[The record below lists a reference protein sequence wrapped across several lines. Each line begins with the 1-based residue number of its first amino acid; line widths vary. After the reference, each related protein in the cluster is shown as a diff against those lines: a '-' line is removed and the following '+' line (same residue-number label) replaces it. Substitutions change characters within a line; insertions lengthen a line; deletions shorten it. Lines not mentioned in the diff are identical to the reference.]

1 MPTPTADALRV
12 NALLR
17 THGSPHRVADEL
29 GVSVQSI
36 VDILLDPTKTLSL
49 PTGGG
54 SGDRAVWKPPYG
66 SLKAAV
72 QDPALA
78 VSKGGLNLSTLYLSR
93 IYVADPID
101 VTKVHWILTAQGTG
115 LTFAELGLYN
125 SSLQLLGKTG
135 DVHTKFDGSATTA
148 PQNATL
154 NPVAGRSLHIG
165 GEGQW
170 VYVGHYQLGGTARA
184 QLAGWTLPSGVAALD
199 GQPPRAASRLST
211 NALPD
216 PIDPFDIAPGGSTV
230 FIWYGLS

>member
-1 MPTPTADALRV
+1 MQR
-12 NALLR
+12 
-17 THGSPHRVADEL
+17 HGSAHSVAYEL
-29 GVSVQSI
+29 GVPVQTV
-36 VDILLDPTKTLSL
+36 VDILNDPTKTLPVVS
-49 PTGGG
+49 GGAG
-54 SGDRAVWKPPYG
+54 GDRAVWKPPYG

-78 VSKGGLNLSTLYLSR
+78 LSKGGLSLSTLYLSR
-93 IYVADPID
+93 IYVPDPID
-101 VTKVHWILTAQGTG
+101 VTKVHWILTNQGTG

-135 DVHTKFDGSATTA
+135 DVHTKFDASASST

-154 NPVAGRSLHIG
+154 TPVAGRSLHIG

-170 VYVGHYQLGGTARA
+170 VYVGHYQLGGTVRS
-184 QLAGWTLPSGVAALD
+184 QLAGWTLASGVAALD